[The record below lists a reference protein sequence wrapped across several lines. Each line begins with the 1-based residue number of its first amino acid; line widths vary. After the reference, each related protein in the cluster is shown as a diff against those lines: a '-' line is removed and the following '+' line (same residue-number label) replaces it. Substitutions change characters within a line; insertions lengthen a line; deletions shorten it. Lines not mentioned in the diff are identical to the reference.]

1 VEHGA
6 TRQKGSKQ
14 MTREEALN
22 TARNTYETAFA
33 DDAGKAFDAY
43 QADIRRINKEYQQ

>member
-1 VEHGA
+1 
-6 TRQKGSKQ
+6 
-14 MTREEALN
+14 MTSREQALN

-43 QADIRRINKEYQQ
+43 QADIRRINKEYPR